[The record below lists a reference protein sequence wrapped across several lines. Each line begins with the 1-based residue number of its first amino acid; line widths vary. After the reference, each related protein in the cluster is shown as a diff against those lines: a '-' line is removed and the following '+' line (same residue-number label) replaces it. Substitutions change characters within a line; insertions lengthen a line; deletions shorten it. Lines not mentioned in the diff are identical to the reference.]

1 MFNNIYLKNSIMKK
15 YISSLLVVASGFA
28 FSQTILNAS
37 SPEQFRQMR
46 ADNMRKVGD
55 TVISNK
61 VTPLEYGFVDDKD
74 ILKSMMVWEIID
86 MNDRINQPFYY
97 DNPNGLLSKT
107 TRSLYQILLDA
118 ALDGTISEVYEDEDF
133 STKSTPDGIRKKL
146 ESVRLDDGAI
156 EILNSGRQLT
166 EAEKKMYTD
175 YIRTTTE
182 KVKVLKIMGMW
193 FIDKRDGQMKYR
205 PLGIAAM
212 GPDPS
217 AVGRTGIDGQPLSI
231 GEELVDLFWIY
242 YPNAR
247 DILAN
252 NYVYNK
258 KNSSADI
265 SFDDVINARRFS
277 SVIYKSSSGIGDGKI
292 SDYIP
297 KNAEEQLAESNR
309 IKEQILQM
317 ENDMWNY

>member
-1 MFNNIYLKNSIMKK
+1 MKK
-15 YISSLLVVASGFA
+15 YISSLLVLASGFA

-37 SPEQFRQMR
+37 SPEEFRQMR
-46 ADNMRKVGD
+46 AENMRKVGD

-61 VTPLEYGFVDDKD
+61 VAPLEYGFVDDKD

-86 MNDRINQPFYY
+86 LNDKVNQPFYY
-97 DNPNGLLSKT
+97 DNPDGLLAKT

-118 ALDGTISEVYEDEDF
+118 ALDGKIEEVYNDENF
-133 STKSTPDGIRKKL
+133 SDKLTPEAIRQRL
-146 ESVRLDDGAI
+146 EKVVINDAAI
-156 EILNSGRQLT
+156 DILNSGRQLT
-166 EAEKKMYTD
+166 EQEKKEYTD
-175 YIRTTTE
+175 IFKTTTD
-182 KVKVLKIMGMW
+182 KVKILKIMGMW

-212 GPDPS
+212 GPDP
-217 AVGRTGIDGQPLSI
+217 AVQGVYDNEGKPIAGKD
-231 GEELVDLFWIY
+231 ELIDLFWVY
-242 YPNAR
+242 YPKAR

-252 NYVYNK
+252 NYVFNR
-258 KNSSADI
+258 KNSSADL

-277 SVIYKSSSGIGDGKI
+277 SIIYKSSNGLGDGVIK
-292 SDYIP
+292 DYIP
-297 KNAEEQLAESNR
+297 RNAEEQLEESNK

>member
-1 MFNNIYLKNSIMKK
+1 MKK
-15 YISSLLVVASGFA
+15 YISSLLVLASSFA

-37 SPEQFRQMR
+37 SPEEFKQMR

-61 VTPLEYGFVDDKD
+61 VAPLEYGFVDEKD

-86 MNDRINQPFYY
+86 MNDKINQPFYY
-97 DNPNGLLSKT
+97 DNPNSLLSKT
-107 TRSLYQILLDA
+107 SKSLYQVLLDA
-118 ALDGTISEVYEDEDF
+118 ALNGEIAEVYDDENF
-133 STKSTPDGIRKKL
+133 SMKLDPEGIKKKL
-146 ESVRLDDGAI
+146 ESERIDDELI
-156 EILNSGRQLT
+156 EIINSGRTPT
-166 EAEKKMYTD
+166 EAEKQQ
-175 YIRTTTE
+175 YIDIIKTTTE

-205 PLGIAAM
+205 PIGIAAM

-217 AVGRTGIDGQPLSI
+217 SQGRIGPDGMPLA
-231 GEELVDLFWIY
+231 GADELVDLFWIY

-247 DILAN
+247 EILAN

-277 SVIYKSSSGIGDGKI
+277 SIIYKSSTGTGDGKI
-292 SDYIP
+292 ADYIP
-297 KNAEEQLAESNR
+297 QNAEEQLAESAR

-317 ENDMWNY
+317 ENDLWNY

>member
-1 MFNNIYLKNSIMKK
+1 MKK
-15 YISSLLVVASGFA
+15 YISSLLVLVSGFV

-37 SPEQFRQMR
+37 SPEEFRQMR
-46 ADNMRKVGD
+46 AENMRKVGD

-74 ILKSMMVWEIID
+74 ILKSMFVWEIID
-86 MNDRINQPFYY
+86 LNDKINQPFYY
-97 DNPNGLLSKT
+97 DNPDGLLSKN

-118 ALDGTISEVYEDEDF
+118 ALSGQIEEVYNDENF
-133 STKSTPDGIRKKL
+133 SDKLSPDAIRQRL
-146 ESVRLDDGAI
+146 EKVVINDAAI
-156 EILNSGRQLT
+156 DILNSGRQLT
-166 EAEKKMYTD
+166 EQEKKEYTD
-175 YIRTTTE
+175 IFQTTTD

-212 GPDPS
+212 GPDP
-217 AVGRTGIDGQPLSI
+217 AVQGVYDANGNPIAGKD
-231 GEELVDLFWIY
+231 ELIDLFWVY
-242 YPNAR
+242 YPKAR

-258 KNSSADI
+258 KNSAADL

-277 SVIYKSSSGIGDGKI
+277 SIIYKSSTGLGDGMIK
-292 SDYIP
+292 DYIP
-297 KNAEEQLAESNR
+297 RNAEEQIEESDR

>member
-1 MFNNIYLKNSIMKK
+1 MKK
-15 YISSLLVVASGFA
+15 YISSLLVLVSGFA

-37 SPEQFRQMR
+37 SPEEFRQMR
-46 ADNMRKVGD
+46 AENMRKVGD

-74 ILKSMMVWEIID
+74 ILKGMFVWEIID
-86 MNDRINQPFYY
+86 LNDKINQPFYY
-97 DNPNGLLSKT
+97 DNPDALLSKT

-118 ALDGTISEVYEDEDF
+118 ALDGKIEEVYEDENF
-133 STKSTPDGIRKKL
+133 STKSTPEGIKKKL
-146 ESVRLDDGAI
+146 ESVRVDDELI
-156 EILNSGRQLT
+156 DIINSGVTPTEEQKRQ
-166 EAEKKMYTD
+166 YTD

-212 GPDPS
+212 GPDPTS
-217 AVGRTGIDGQPLSI
+217 IGRIGPDGQPLAGSD
-231 GEELVDLFWIY
+231 ELVDLFWVY
-242 YPNAR
+242 YPSAR
-247 DILAN
+247 EILAN
-252 NYVYNK
+252 NYVYNRS
-258 KNSSADI
+258 NSAADL
-265 SFDDVINARRFS
+265 SFDDIINARRFS
-277 SVIYKSSSGIGDGKI
+277 SIIYKSSTGMGDGTIK
-292 SDYIP
+292 DYIP
-297 KNAEEQLAESNR
+297 RNAEEQLEESQR

>member
-1 MFNNIYLKNSIMKK
+1 MKK
-15 YISSLLVVASGFA
+15 YISSLLVLASGFA

-37 SPEQFRQMR
+37 SPEEFRQMR

-61 VTPLEYGFVDDKD
+61 VAPLEYGFVDEKD

-86 MNDRINQPFYY
+86 LNDKINQPFYY
-97 DNPNGLLSKT
+97 DNPNGLLSKN

-118 ALDGTISEVYEDEDF
+118 ALNGEIAEVYDDENF
-133 STKSTPDGIRKKL
+133 TTKLSPDGVKAKL
-146 ESVRLDDGAI
+146 ESVRIAEEAI
-156 EILNSGRQLT
+156 EILNSGRALT
-166 EAEKKMYTD
+166 EEEKVRYTD
-175 YIRTTTE
+175 YIKTTTD

-193 FIDKRDGQMKYR
+193 FIDRRDGQMKYR

-212 GPDPS
+212 GPDPTS
-217 AVGRTGIDGQPLSI
+217 QGRVDAEGKLMEGAND
-231 GEELVDLFWIY
+231 LVDLFWIY
-242 YPNAR
+242 YPTAR
-247 DILAN
+247 EILAN

-277 SVIYKSSSGIGDGKI
+277 SIIYKSSTGTGDGLI
-292 SDYIP
+292 EEYIP
-297 KNAEEQLAESNR
+297 KNAEEQLAESQR

>member
-1 MFNNIYLKNSIMKK
+1 MKK
-15 YISSLLVVASGFA
+15 YISSLLVLASGFA

-37 SPEQFRQMR
+37 SPEEFRQMR
-46 ADNMRKVGD
+46 AENMRKIGD

-61 VTPLEYGFVDDKD
+61 VAPLEYGFVDDKD

-86 MNDRINQPFYY
+86 LNDKINQPFYY
-97 DNPNGLLSKT
+97 DNPNALLSKN

-118 ALDGTISEVYEDEDF
+118 AMNNEISEVYDDENF
-133 STKSTPDGIRKKL
+133 STKLTRDQIKA
-146 ESVRLDDGAI
+146 RLQKVVVSDVIVDIIA
-156 EILNSGRQLT
+156 SGQKPTEQQLK
-166 EAEKKMYTD
+166 ENTD
-175 YIRTTTE
+175 VFETTTE
-182 KVKVLKIMGMW
+182 NVKVLKIMGMW

-212 GPDPS
+212 GPDP
-217 AVGRTGIDGQPLSI
+217 AVQGVFDAEGKPIASKD
-231 GEELVDLFWIY
+231 ELIDLFWIY
-242 YPNAR
+242 YPKAR

-277 SVIYKSSSGIGDGKI
+277 SIIYKSSTGTGEGTI
-292 SDYIP
+292 SEYIP
-297 KNAEEQLAESNR
+297 QNAEEQLAESNR